1 MKKIYLDTA
10 ATTPL
15 SETAF
20 REMRPFFR
28 DAFYNASAA
37 YGDAREAARALRNFR
52 SRAAKALNAQA
63 SEMIFTSGASES
75 NNAVLSGVFAK
86 TFKRKKHFVTTA
98 IEHESILKAA
108 EYLGKFGIETTYLPV
123 DSSGRVSLSD
133 LKESIRNDTALVSV
147 MLVNNEIGT
156 IEPVEA
162 AAEIC
167 RERGVLIHTDATQG
181 IGHLAIDVKKLGVD
195 FLSLSAHKFH
205 GPKGT
210 GLLYVKSGSS
220 AESLIHG
227 GPQEAGHRA
236 GTENLPGIAGLA
248 SALEESAG
256 AYTGRKHELIAMQ
269 DKFVQRL
276 SQIKGIGFN
285 GSLDDRIPG
294 NINFRIG
301 GENPVNGESLRILL
315 ESRGIL
321 VSKGSACNTGTDTP
335 SHVLL
340 ALGKSAEEAKNSIR
354 ISFDLTT
361 GSSAISEAAAVIA
374 ESAEFLR
381 HEKAFT

>member
-1 MKKIYLDTA
+1 M
-10 ATTPL
+10 
-15 SETAF
+15 
-20 REMRPFFR
+20 
-28 DAFYNASAA
+28 
-37 YGDAREAARALRNFR
+37 
-52 SRAAKALNAQA
+52 
-63 SEMIFTSGASES
+63 
-75 NNAVLSGVFAK
+75 
-86 TFKRKKHFVTTA
+86 
-98 IEHESILKAA
+98 
-108 EYLGKFGIETTYLPV
+108 
-123 DSSGRVSLSD
+123 
-133 LKESIRNDTALVSV
+133 
-147 MLVNNEIGT
+147 
-156 IEPVEA
+156 EA